1 MILNASSI
9 VQYVIQLKNETII
22 HAKANTKKIIPAK
35 KYYSWNHRTFI
46 CENGQYLKGVAD
58 TSVIVCDEIINS
70 TDSASRNV
78 TKAISTNVMSTLSTN
93 FHNKKVRYNIDSYIL
108 HAVSSDYIIIC
119 NCYYLLSFCKT

>member
-1 MILNASSI
+1 MNITTTIYEAKALEKHFSCDIKCKFKNETI
-9 VQYVIQLKNETII
+9 IQLKNETII
-22 HAKANTKKIIPAK
+22 HATASTKNIILAK
-35 KYYSWNHRTFI
+35 TYYSWNHRTFI

-93 FHNKKVRYNIDSYIL
+93 FHNKKVRY
-108 HAVSSDYIIIC
+108 
-119 NCYYLLSFCKT
+119 

>member
-1 MILNASSI
+1 MILNAYSI

-22 HAKANTKKIIPAK
+22 HAKASTKNIIPAK
-35 KYYSWNHRTFI
+35 TYYSWNHRTFI

-93 FHNKKVRYNIDSYIL
+93 FHNKKVRY
-108 HAVSSDYIIIC
+108 
-119 NCYYLLSFCKT
+119 